1 MSLGKVL
8 VVDDD
13 NNICELLKLYLEKEG
28 NGGYTREQVTG
39 EAELAATEAVKTIAA
54 ETRYHKVK
62 KGETLA
68 SIAKKYGMSVQEI
81 CRMNRIS
88 KSKRI
93 KAGQILRCS

>member
-1 MSLGKVL
+1 M
-8 VVDDD
+8 
-13 NNICELLKLYLEKEG
+13 
-28 NGGYTREQVTG
+28 TG